1 MVDRSAATLLL
12 CGYYGEKNLGDDA
25 LLTVLLKDLPADC
38 RLLITARDVNVL
50 HQLCPSATWVDR
62 RSLKAVVAAVGK
74 VDAVVLGGGS
84 LLQDSTSF
92 RSLIYYLAL
101 IATARLRRRPVL
113 LWGQGL
119 GPLHRPISRWLVRVM
134 LPLCSSASWRDQTS
148 FLLAKCW
155 APKLLMDVAPDPVWQ
170 LPQREWV
177 GRGAIV
183 LSWRPTPLLDSQG
196 WRCLLDALAAV
207 ADRLDA
213 PVCWLA
219 FHQHQDAP
227 LLSSLRERKLIPES
241 LVHRSHTVVPTEL
254 NTVFEQVRTSRL
266 VIPMRLH
273 ALVLARLA
281 GCPIA
286 ALSYDPKVAAAADM
300 AGIPWVPLAQLPDSA
315 TLAEQWYDQADQP
328 PLKDDV
334 ERIRQDVS
342 RHGQRL
348 RQGLQ
353 LLRRGLGVVR

>member
-25 LLTVLLKDLPADC
+25 LLTVLLEDLPADC
-38 RLLITARDVNVL
+38 RLLITARDVNDL

-227 LLSSLRERKLIPES
+227 LLSSLREQKLLPES
-241 LVHRSHTVVPTEL
+241 LVHRSHTIVPTEL
-254 NTVFEQVRTSRL
+254 NTVFEQVRTARL

-315 TLAEQWYDQADQP
+315 TLAEQWCNQADQP

-334 ERIRQDVS
+334 ETIRQEAS

-353 LLRRGLGVVR
+353 LLRRG

>member
-62 RSLKAVVAAVGK
+62 RSLMAVVAAVGK

-353 LLRRGLGVVR
+353 LLRRG

>member
-25 LLTVLLKDLPADC
+25 LLTVLLENLPAGC
-38 RLLITARDVNVL
+38 RLLITASDGNVL
-50 HQLCPSATWVDR
+50 HRLCPSATRVNR
-62 RSLKAVVAAVGK
+62 RSLQAVVAAVGT

-92 RSLIYYLAL
+92 RSLIYYLVL

-119 GPLHRPISRWLVRVM
+119 GPLHRPISRWLVRMM

-148 FLLAKCW
+148 FSVAKRW
-155 APKLLMDVAPDPVWQ
+155 APNLTMDVAPDPVWQ
-170 LPQREWV
+170 LPQKEWV
-177 GRGAIV
+177 GGGSIV
-183 LSWRPTPLLDSQG
+183 LSWRPTPLLDSLG
-196 WRCLLDALAAV
+196 WRCLLEALAAV

-219 FHQHQDAP
+219 FHQEQDAP
-227 LLSSLRERKLIPES
+227 LLPSLREQKLIPES
-241 LVHRSHTVVPTEL
+241 LLHRSHTVVPTEL
-254 NTVFEQVRTSRL
+254 STVFEQVRTARL

-286 ALSYDPKVAAAADM
+286 ALSYDPKVEAAADM
-300 AGIPWVPLAQLPDSA
+300 AGIPWLPLAQLPDSA
-315 TLAEQWYDQADQP
+315 TLAEQWNETADQP
-328 PLKDDV
+328 PSKDGI
-334 ERIRQDVS
+334 ETIRRDVS

-348 RQGLQ
+348 RQALQ
-353 LLRRGLGVVR
+353 LL

>member
-315 TLAEQWYDQADQP
+315 TLAEQWYDQADQA

-342 RHGQRL
+342 RHGLRL

-353 LLRRGLGVVR
+353 LLRRG